1 MKSNFKRIFSVNL
14 KNKWHIQNI
23 QYAVYKNVCQ
33 MTADVPGVINKP
45 KSLTKFLQHLEKRM
59 QILVTQMPI

>member
-1 MKSNFKRIFSVNL
+1 
-14 KNKWHIQNI
+14 
-23 QYAVYKNVCQ
+23 

-45 KSLTKFLQHLEKRM
+45 KGLAKFLQHLEERM